1 MESVRK
7 PFQGILNILRF
18 NWHLYLIAAGF
29 ISFLYLISFILVE
42 PYLTI
47 DYVLQG
53 LIVLSTL
60 ISLFVSLYIYDL
72 SGLYEFQWLSELPVS
87 AGCRVVNINAGFDE
101 TSALLQQRFVDA
113 DLDVYDFYDPLK
125 HTEVS
130 IKRARK
136 AYLPFKGTLAI
147 STSNLPLPDKH
158 ADYIFLIFSAHEIRN
173 HGERTIFF
181 NELRRIIKP
190 GGKIVLLEHL
200 RDVSNFCAY
209 NIGFFHFLSKSSWYN
224 TFKHSDLRVLQET
237 KFTPFITHFML
248 EKNGSPS

>member
-29 ISFLYLISFILVE
+29 ISFLLLISFLLVE

-53 LIVLSTL
+53 LIVSSTL
-60 ISLFVSLYIYDL
+60 ISLIVSLYIYDL
-72 SGLYEFQWLSELPVS
+72 SGLYEFRWLSELQVS
-87 AGCRVVNINAGFDE
+87 TVCRVVNINAGFDE
-101 TSALLQQRFVDA
+101 TSALLQQWFPGA

-136 AYLPFKGTLAI
+136 AYLPFNGTRAI
-147 STSNLPLPDKH
+147 STSSIPLPDNH

-173 HGERTIFF
+173 EDERTMFF
-181 NELRRIIKP
+181 IELNRILKP
-190 GGKIVLLEHL
+190 GGKIFLLEHL
-200 RDVSNFCAY
+200 RDVPNFCAY
-209 NIGFFHFLSKSSWYN
+209 NIGFFHFMSRSSWYN
-224 TFKHSDLRVLQET
+224 TFTQSDLKLLKET
-237 KFTPFITHFML
+237 KFTPFVTRFML
-248 EKNGSPS
+248 EKNGNPS